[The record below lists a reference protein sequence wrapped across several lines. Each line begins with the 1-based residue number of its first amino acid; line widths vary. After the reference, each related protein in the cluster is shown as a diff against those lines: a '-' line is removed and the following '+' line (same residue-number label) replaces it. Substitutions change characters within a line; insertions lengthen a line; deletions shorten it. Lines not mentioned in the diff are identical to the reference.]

1 MNKYCPN
8 KNLPE
13 WKELVKVV
21 GENKAYYLWD
31 QNKGNS
37 LDKAPNGEDSKL
49 FSDLLSQFDNNREQA
64 ILAKAETFTEAFKTQ
79 LSDELS
85 KQVDENGELLIEAYN
100 KRNEVKQGSSNTLL
114 EQLGEFADTVDVVNF
129 FINHDEVKPVTKSL
143 LEKLNKVNRPFIIY
157 KGRKKGGVRAT
168 AGSSL
173 YLYTD
178 VIKESSAQQIAEDI
192 AHEMLHIYLRKE
204 YDDNL
209 EFRSELDKLQSKYR
223 QKIGDKWYGLQE
235 GNSSDE
241 FLNEFLSNTYLRSE
255 LKKVDK
261 TAFQR
266 IWEFISGIISYLLF
280 GKDINRLSKDL
291 YNLQKYAV
299 SLLNKVNQGE
309 ISIYSVNEFR
319 EVYVG
324 EGFSKLDNNQQK
336 QIDKLYDKIQ
346 KGLKDRLNA
355 IKHYNV
361 KNPKVWNQISTIIS
375 QLSKSE
381 TEQGILQFVQHVSDT
396 IEDSIKFLSKSIGDI
411 NAKQIRQLSNDY
423 LGFYKPLIDQIQ
435 YAVDTTDIFKELPE
449 YPTIKQNIA
458 NIAQQL
464 TIVNNRFTN
473 VLKEKGYQFLQ
484 EYLQSRAV
492 PQDYID
498 KVLAWLDDPKHD
510 TNIFM
515 NWFGMATNSDN
526 MVLQTIANMLQ
537 NTINKTDRETLEVGT
552 ELVKQLNKVKEKYG
566 NDIQKLLYEKY
577 DDGTYTGLKVT
588 PINKGQFKRDQ
599 KEYLNNLSSK
609 LGIQK
614 DEHDQYIMPDD
625 EDIQRKWF
633 DGVNKFYSD
642 RANRK
647 YKPEY
652 YSTRNKMLSM
662 KTRDAI
668 NEINNY
674 INTIVDPITVDGVE
688 YDNLLSESE
697 YNSLISLRRQK
708 ALLSNRYNL
717 DGSIKT
723 GDDLIIANE
732 LHSFNEIVQQH
743 VKYKTDKESYNRDRA
758 KVVAKY
764 GEGSTQLQLWESRNL
779 KKQYTQEFYDELDS
793 LGKIEQSEEYKEAI
807 KKRREF
813 QQLFKD
819 PRTGKIDSNLMSD
832 SEKRELL
839 KLDQDIANLYTW
851 TEQIDTDKKFSDIA
865 EVVPTEQYYKD
876 SQNAREAGTEAYN
889 DWFNN
894 NHYEDGRG
902 RMHPASYYTELKP
915 KDELLEKYT
924 EYAPISRYSTI
935 DRQSDWFNKD
945 WDPAGPTVQ
954 PNKKYYDNSKAYKE
968 IVDKPELKKLYDDLS
983 DTINKA
989 NKYISFLT
997 FGDDGRMPQIP
1008 ARFMQVLGRKDNVLN
1023 ALKYIFDDVAVTR
1036 VDDTDYVDDFT
1047 TMPNGDPIKVIPTR
1061 FINMLEDTNEISTD
1075 AVASVIA
1082 YYNMAANYNNMVE
1095 QQDDVELLLNLLKNI
1110 QIRTKKELKT
1120 AGSANVYKQ
1129 AQLLV
1134 DRIMYGRNK
1143 TPITV
1148 NILDKEINI
1157 GKTLDIIRGFVT
1169 KVNLSGNLWSIG
1181 TSFFTDATY
1190 TTLEAKMGRF
1200 FDTNDLKFA
1209 SNEFARQL
1217 PDMMANIGNPVPKGK
1232 LSYLLQLNQVV
1243 KDNKEIF
1250 DRLDQS
1256 QVLRAINQNFW
1267 FAGYTQSDYTVKSHT
1282 VISIYH
1288 SYRFVD
1294 GEGFMTKQQYINKF
1308 NSNSTKFEQL
1318 PITLYDVFVEDKE
1331 GNIKVQD
1338 KYKQYVND
1346 KLQNEVR
1353 NRINILTQ
1361 RIDGTLRE
1369 IDKAAVHAN
1378 SIASYIVLH
1387 RNFMISALHD
1397 RFKKK
1402 QFNLDLGVEEEGYYR
1417 STGKF
1422 LKNVIGQRHFAMTQ
1436 LLADYNNLKD
1446 YEQYAVRR
1454 VLNELVLIAASTTV
1468 ALAMATIVD
1477 GDDEYDTWLTQ
1488 SITYLAM
1495 RSAFEFRTMYNP
1507 FEFISLIKSP
1517 TAAFNWFDNAS
1528 SFINLFNP
1536 ASYVGDRAPFTI
1548 IDRGPYKGMPV
1559 ILKNIIKVTPF
1570 KSIIE
1575 ATDPKAKRNYLQ
1587 NQLMNF

>member
-8 KNLPE
+8 INLPE
-13 WKELVKVV
+13 WKELVEVV

-31 QNKGNS
+31 QNKGNG

-79 LSDELS
+79 LSEELS
-85 KQVDENGELLIEAYN
+85 KQTDENGELLIEAYN
-100 KRNEVKQGSSNTLL
+100 KRNEVKQGVSDTLL
-114 EQLGEFADTVDVVNF
+114 KQLGEFADTVDVVNF
-129 FINHDEVKPVTKSL
+129 FIDHKEVNHQTKEL
-143 LEKLNKVNRPFIIY
+143 LKKLNKVNRPFIIRE
-157 KGRKKGGVRAT
+157 GRKDSGVRA
-168 AGSSL
+168 SSGAAL

-178 VIKESSAQQIAEDI
+178 IIKSSSVQQNAEDV
-192 AHEMLHIYLRKE
+192 AHEMLHIYLMKE
-204 YDDNL
+204 YENNSK
-209 EFRSELDKLQSKYR
+209 FRNNIDELQEKYR
-223 QKIGDKWYGLQE
+223 QRLGNDWYGL
-235 GNSSDE
+235 GVNDRGDE
-241 FLNEFLSNTYLRSE
+241 FLNEFLSNSYLRSE
-255 LKKVDK
+255 IRKLDK
-261 TAFQR
+261 NLFQR
-266 IWEFISGIISYLLF
+266 IWEVISGVIKKLF
-280 GKDINRLSKDL
+280 GKDVNRLPKDL
-291 YNLQKYAV
+291 QQLQTYAV
-299 SLLNKVNQGE
+299 NLLNKVNQGE
-309 ISIYSVNEFR
+309 ISIYSINEFK
-319 EVYVG
+319 ETYVG
-324 EGFSKLDNNQQK
+324 KEFNKLDNNQQK
-336 QIDKLYDKIQ
+336 QIDRLYDKIQ

-361 KNPKVWNQISTIIS
+361 KNPKTWNQISTIIS

-396 IEDSIKFLSKSIGDI
+396 IQDSIKFLSKSIDDI

-449 YPTIKQNIA
+449 YAIIKQNIA
-458 NIAQQL
+458 NITQQL
-464 TIVNNRFTN
+464 TIVNNKFTN

-492 PQDYID
+492 PQEYID
-498 KVLAWLDDPKHD
+498 KVINWLDDPKHD

-537 NTINKTDRETLEVGT
+537 NTVNKTDRDTLEVGIQ
-552 ELVKQLNKVKEKYG
+552 LVKQLNLAKEKYG
-566 NDIQKLLYEKY
+566 NDVQKLLYEKY
-577 DDGTYTGLKVT
+577 DDGTYTGLKVS

-599 KEYLNNLSSK
+599 KEYLDKLANK

-614 DEHDQYIMPDD
+614 DEHNQYVMPED

-633 DGVNKFYSD
+633 DSVNKFYSD

-674 INTIVDPITVDGVE
+674 INTIVDPITIDGIE
-688 YDNLLSESE
+688 YVNLLTEPE
-697 YNSLISLRRQK
+697 YNSLINLRKQK
-708 ALLSNRYNL
+708 QLLSNRYNL
-717 DGSIKT
+717 DGSTKT

-732 LHSFNEIVQQH
+732 LSAFNEVVQQH

-764 GEGSTQLQLWESRNL
+764 GEGSQQLALWESRNL
-779 KKQYTQEFYDELDS
+779 KRQYTQEFYDILDS
-793 LGKIEQSEEYKEAI
+793 LNKVEQSKEYKDAV
-807 KKRREF
+807 KQRREF

-839 KLDQDIANLYTW
+839 KLDQDIADLYTW
-851 TEQIDTDKKFSDIA
+851 AEIDNTGRKFSDIA

-876 SQNAREAGTEAYN
+876 SQNARDSGTEAYN
-889 DWFNN
+889 DWFNK

-902 RMHPASYYTELKP
+902 KMHPASYYTELRP
-915 KDELLEKYT
+915 RQELLDQYT
-924 EYAPISRYSTI
+924 EYAPIGRYSTI
-935 DRQSDWFNKD
+935 DKQSDWFNKD
-945 WDPAGPTVQ
+945 WDPTGPAVQ
-954 PNKKYYDNSKAYKE
+954 PSKKYYDNSKAYKE
-968 IVDKPELKKLYDDLS
+968 VMNKPELKKLYDDLS
-983 DTINKA
+983 DIMKKA
-989 NKYISFLT
+989 NQYISFLT
-997 FGDDGRMPQIP
+997 FSNDDRMPQIP
-1008 ARFMQVLGRKDNVLN
+1008 ARFIQVLGRKDSVLS
-1023 ALKYIFDDVAVTR
+1023 ALKYVFEDIAVTK
-1036 VDDTDYVDDFT
+1036 VDDTDYVEDFT

-1075 AVASVIA
+1075 AVASVIS
-1082 YYNMAANYNNMVE
+1082 YYNMAINYKNMVE

-1143 TPITV
+1143 TPITINV
-1148 NILDKEINI
+1148 LDKELNI

-1181 TSFFTDATY
+1181 TSFFTDTSY
-1190 TTLEAKMGRF
+1190 TTLEAKLGRF
-1200 FDTNDLKFA
+1200 FDMNDLKFA

-1217 PDMMANIGNPVPKGK
+1217 PNMMANIGNPVPNGK
-1232 LSYLLQLNQVV
+1232 LSYLMQLNQVV

-1250 DRLDQS
+1250 NRLDQS

-1294 GEGFMTKQQYINKF
+1294 GEGFMTKQQYVNKF

-1318 PITLYDVFVEDKE
+1318 PITLYDVFTEDKE

-1338 KYKQYVND
+1338 KYKQYVTD
-1346 KLQNEVR
+1346 KLQDEVR
-1353 NRINILTQ
+1353 NRINILSQ

-1369 IDKAAVHAN
+1369 IDKATVHAN
-1378 SIASYIVLH
+1378 AIASYIVLH

-1397 RFKKK
+1397 RFKRK

-1417 STGKF
+1417 STSKF
-1422 LKNVIGQRHFAMTQ
+1422 LKNVIGQRHFAIAQ
-1436 LLADYNNLKD
+1436 LLADYDNLKD
-1446 YEQYAVRR
+1446 YEQYAVRK
-1454 VLNELVLIAASTTV
+1454 VLNEMILIAASTTV
-1468 ALAMATIVD
+1468 ALTMATIVD

-1528 SFINLFNP
+1528 SFINLINP
-1536 ASYVGDRAPFTI
+1536 ASYIGDRTPFTI
-1548 IDRGPYKGMPV
+1548 IDRGPYKGLPV
-1559 ILKNIIKVTPF
+1559 ILRNIIKVTPI